1 MNGVTP
7 GPWVVTPAGT
17 SGNENSAMIH
27 TPEGYIAEFMY
38 GDFKANAQ
46 FVCDARELFERA
58 QSVTNICDGAI
69 ILDKEL
75 EVAVDSLREIVA
87 KMAKGVNP

>member
-7 GPWVVTPAGT
+7 GPWTVTPVCIGP
-17 SGNENSAMIH
+17 EVSAMIH

-38 GDFKANAQ
+38 GDFQANAQ
-46 FVCDARELFERA
+46 FVCDARELFDRA
-58 QSVTNICDGAI
+58 QNVILTFDGAEFLKTEFSPEAI
-69 ILDKEL
+69 EP
-75 EVAVDSLREIVA
+75 LREIVA